1 MEPPE
6 PPEPESG
13 AERPRLTPEE
23 ALRQLEARLDR
34 ASQAAE
40 RLLAE
45 ATARAASAR
54 SPGSETEPR
63 PGETEPPAG
72 ATEPRAGATEP
83 PPAGWQAPETESAG
97 AGRDLEL
104 LLGIVQSVRDLVPP
118 ELQRRLAEALRELL
132 LALRAL
138 IDWYLERVER
148 RRAEPAE
155 VEDIPIR

>member
-45 ATARAASAR
+45 ATARADV
-54 SPGSETEPR
+54 R
-63 PGETEPPAG
+63 PVAGE
-72 ATEPRAGATEP
+72 
-83 PPAGWQAPETESAG
+83 
-97 AGRDLEL
+97 
-104 LLGIVQSVRDLVPP
+104 
-118 ELQRRLAEALRELL
+118 
-132 LALRAL
+132 
-138 IDWYLERVER
+138 
-148 RRAEPAE
+148 
-155 VEDIPIR
+155 